1 LVKKGYAYRLS
12 MTFSESTRFKMKVAH
27 AIFAIMR
34 FLNIREERV
43 IYRGGLKFE
52 VDISEGIDLSLFLFG
67 HFQNH
72 VSRNKFI
79 SLPKDAV
86 IFDVGA
92 NFGSISLPF
101 ATGHDRAVVYAF
113 EPTHSAMAKLKRN
126 IELNVDI
133 LGRRVIPIQAF
144 ISDSNT
150 NSSTLAAFSSWPVDS
165 LDGDRHPVH
174 LGVSKDATKKQI
186 TLDSFIQ
193 DRGIDRV
200 DLIKIDTDGYEL
212 DVLRGAADL
221 LRRFRPLVIFELT
234 AYLMKERQISFS
246 DYEELLLPLGYQ
258 LLDAKSFGKVAE
270 SNIEKLIPPGGGID
284 ILAIPKVGKLSPN

>member
-72 VSRNKFI
+72 VTRNKFI

-101 ATGHDRAVVYAF
+101 ATGHDHAVVYAF

-133 LGRRVIPIQAF
+133 LGRRV
-144 ISDSNT
+144 
-150 NSSTLAAFSSWPVDS
+150 
-165 LDGDRHPVH
+165 
-174 LGVSKDATKKQI
+174 
-186 TLDSFIQ
+186 
-193 DRGIDRV
+193 
-200 DLIKIDTDGYEL
+200 Y
-212 DVLRGAADL
+212 
-221 LRRFRPLVIFELT
+221 RFRLLFQTRIQTPVPWPRSRAGQLILLMVIGIPCTWE
-234 AYLMKERQISFS
+234 S
-246 DYEELLLPLGYQ
+246 
-258 LLDAKSFGKVAE
+258 AKMPRKSK
-270 SNIEKLIPPGGGID
+270 
-284 ILAIPKVGKLSPN
+284 